1 MRSRKK
7 IIVTAVI
14 CLITVLFF
22 AVLYFIHK
30 NDTSDTENVRIV
42 ELNEIESI
50 EIDTVY
56 YYLFD
61 EYKYFI
67 DFSENTVL
75 CETED
80 YENSKTFY
88 DTFTDEQAEN
98 FVKGAN
104 RYDFFSWEESYYN
117 PNVDDGMGADIVIN
131 FKDGSVKEIHC
142 CNEFP
147 LTYDVMIEVFYD
159 AFGYYML

>member
-1 MRSRKK
+1 MRIMKK
-7 IIVTAVI
+7 ITVTAVI
-14 CLITVLFF
+14 CLIAVLLF
-22 AVLYFIHK
+22 AVLYFVHK
-30 NDTSDTENVRIV
+30 NDTHNTENISAV

-75 CETED
+75 CEIEND
-80 YENSKTFY
+80 ENSKTFY

-117 PNVDDGMGADIVIN
+117 PNVYDGMGVDIVIN

-142 CNEFP
+142 FNEFP
-147 LTYDVMIEVFYD
+147 LTYDVMSEVFYD

>member
-50 EIDTVY
+50 EIDKVCY
-56 YYLFD
+56 YPHA
-61 EYKYFI
+61 EYRYFI
-67 DFSENTVL
+67 DFSENSVL
-75 CETED
+75 HETKDDDKSE
-80 YENSKTFY
+80 TFY

-98 FVKGAN
+98 FVKRAN
-104 RYDFFSWEESYYN
+104 LYDFFSWEESYYN
-117 PNVDDGMGADIVIN
+117 PNVHDGKGVDIFIN

-142 CNEFP
+142 FNKFP
-147 LTYDVMIEVFYD
+147 LTYDVMRGVFYD
-159 AFGYYML
+159 AFGYYMI

>member
-30 NDTSDTENVRIV
+30 NDTDDTENLSIV

-50 EIDTVY
+50 EIDTVCY
-56 YYLFD
+56 YPYAK
-61 EYKYFI
+61 YRYFI
-67 DFSENTVL
+67 DFSENSIL
-75 CETED
+75 CKTED
-80 YENSKTFY
+80 DDKSETFY
-88 DTFTDEQAEN
+88 DIFTDEQEEN
-98 FVKGAN
+98 FVKRAN
-104 RYDFFSWEESYYN
+104 LYDFFSWEESYYN
-117 PNVDDGMGADIVIN
+117 PNVHDGMSVSIDIK
-131 FKDGSVKEIHC
+131 FKDGSVKETYC

-147 LTYDVMIEVFYD
+147 LTYDVMCEVFYD
-159 AFGYYML
+159 SFGYYMI